1 MTASGLLLR
10 FFTSSAIFL
19 SRSVFSLYWTA
30 GLLRS
35 SVTGASSSSALRFGA
50 AGEEVSR
57 SFWESICACEAER
70 ISFCPP
76 FWAGLYTLTPSSGGS
91 TGNSSA
97 VSMAVSSSRSMMPT
111 IMRSTSLSSP
121 SVLLK
126 MASALGTPLRYRSRM
141 QLSTTARSSSSVW

>member
-1 MTASGLLLR
+1 MAFMMIATITSTAHNTRITASGLLLR

-57 SFWESICACEAER
+57 SFWESICA
-70 ISFCPP
+70 
-76 FWAGLYTLTPSSGGS
+76 
-91 TGNSSA
+91 
-97 VSMAVSSSRSMMPT
+97 
-111 IMRSTSLSSP
+111 
-121 SVLLK
+121 
-126 MASALGTPLRYRSRM
+126 
-141 QLSTTARSSSSVW
+141 